1 MTTIYISEECKKY
14 IGNKN
19 NILTKSVYTDEEI
32 KDILTNGSMCVLG
45 LLNSLEKSL
54 LNVINPKVK
63 TEFIEKMKECKNNKI
78 TLNELI
84 KSDLFTKKSN
94 NIYIGMNPNIT
105 NAISR
110 LQQIIITYKRNQ
122 IKKKLGLK
130 LESFELK
137 NEYSVKDD
145 LPTLQFELSD
155 CFSRYSQ
162 KYLDELL
169 KYVHFI
175 PNKEF
180 DEIVECQEQMILTII
195 KVSLNFLNK
204 MKKLDSKYKEKYQ
217 VILLVDDM
225 KERLY
230 KYFDAFYTFMLD
242 EFKVNIILKNHLI
255 FDTVNMLI
263 KEKKD
268 LDLEFK
274 NTDPIKES
282 EKIELEEFKKFV
294 SKKDSKS
301 KSKIDIEIHSNK
313 KILKYLIDNYKKNKR
328 IVKSKHKSKTTTKK
342 PISAS
347 KKTIKKSNKK
357 KLNKSTK
364 KSKNTSDKKKNK
376 YIRYSVKDRT

>member
-110 LQQIIITYKRNQ
+110 LQQIIITYKRNL
-122 IKKKLGLK
+122 IKKNLGIE
-130 LESFELK
+130 LESFESK
-137 NEYSVKDD
+137 NINVKDD

-155 CFSRYSQ
+155 CFTKYSQ
-162 KYLDELL
+162 TYLDDLL

-175 PNKEF
+175 PDKEF
-180 DEIVECQEQMILTII
+180 NDIVECQEQMIHTII

-204 MKKLDSKYKEKYQ
+204 MKKLDSKYREKYQ
-217 VILLVDDM
+217 VLLLVDEM
-225 KERLY
+225 KDKLS
-230 KYFDAFYTFMLD
+230 KYFDGFYTFMLK

-263 KEKKD
+263 KEKKQ

-274 NTDPIKES
+274 ETDPKKET
-282 EKIELEEFKKFV
+282 EKRELENFKEFV
-294 SKKDSKS
+294 SKKKDSKS
-301 KSKIDIEIHSNK
+301 NSKIDIEIHSNK
-313 KILKYLIDNYKKNKR
+313 KVLKYLIDKYKNNGVVKSKRKKTKTLSKKPNKSKNKVTKSIKKNK
-328 IVKSKHKSKTTTKK
+328 I
-342 PISAS
+342 
-347 KKTIKKSNKK
+347 
-357 KLNKSTK
+357 K
-364 KSKNTSDKKKNK
+364 KSKNTVEKKQNK
-376 YIRYSVKDRT
+376 YVRYGVKDRK

>member
-1 MTTIYISEECKKY
+1 MTTLYISEECKKY

-110 LQQIIITYKRNQ
+110 LQQIIITYKRNL
-122 IKKKLGLK
+122 IKKNLGIE
-130 LESFELK
+130 LESFESK
-137 NEYSVKDD
+137 NINVKDD

-155 CFSRYSQ
+155 CFTKYSQ
-162 KYLDELL
+162 TYLDDLL

-175 PNKEF
+175 PDKEF
-180 DEIVECQEQMILTII
+180 NDIVECQEQMIHTII

-204 MKKLDSKYKEKYQ
+204 MKKLDSKYREKYQ
-217 VILLVDDM
+217 VLLLVDEM
-225 KERLY
+225 KDKLS
-230 KYFDAFYTFMLD
+230 KYFDGFYTFMLK

-263 KEKKD
+263 KEKKQ

-274 NTDPIKES
+274 ETDPKKET
-282 EKIELEEFKKFV
+282 EKRELENFKEFV
-294 SKKDSKS
+294 SKKKDSKS
-301 KSKIDIEIHSNK
+301 NSKIDIEIHSNK
-313 KILKYLIDNYKKNKR
+313 KVLKYLIDKYKNNGV
-328 IVKSKHKSKTTTKK
+328 VKSKR
-342 PISAS
+342 
-347 KKTIKKSNKK
+347 KKTKI
-357 KLNKSTK
+357 
-364 KSKNTSDKKKNK
+364 
-376 YIRYSVKDRT
+376 

>member
-110 LQQIIITYKRNQ
+110 LQQIIITYKRNL
-122 IKKKLGLK
+122 IKKNLGIE
-130 LESFELK
+130 LESFESK
-137 NEYSVKDD
+137 NINVKDD
-145 LPTLQFELSD
+145 LPTLQFVLSD
-155 CFSRYSQ
+155 CFTKYSQ
-162 KYLDELL
+162 TYLDDLL

-175 PNKEF
+175 PDKEF
-180 DEIVECQEQMILTII
+180 NDIVECQEQMIHTII

-204 MKKLDSKYKEKYQ
+204 MKKLDSKYREKYQ
-217 VILLVDDM
+217 VLLLVDEM
-225 KERLY
+225 KDKLS
-230 KYFDAFYTFMLD
+230 KYFDGFYTFMLK

-263 KEKKD
+263 KEKKQ

-274 NTDPIKES
+274 ETDPKKET
-282 EKIELEEFKKFV
+282 EKRELENFKEFV
-294 SKKDSKS
+294 SKKKDSKS
-301 KSKIDIEIHSNK
+301 NSKIDIEIHSNK
-313 KILKYLIDNYKKNKR
+313 KVLKYLIDKYKNNGVVKSKRKKTKTLSKKPNKSKNKVTKSIKKNK
-328 IVKSKHKSKTTTKK
+328 I
-342 PISAS
+342 
-347 KKTIKKSNKK
+347 
-357 KLNKSTK
+357 K
-364 KSKNTSDKKKNK
+364 KSKNTVEKKQNK
-376 YIRYSVKDRT
+376 YVRYGVKDRK